1 MGGFAM
7 DWITLRN
14 FIGIWAIIVPVCL
27 IKTSP
32 IFSQPAGLGYQPQP
46 SPITTSPIGSGIQP
60 AFSQSFPLPAGQI
73 TGANPTTS
81 VAGLTNGTYL
91 VPQTPNGVPQLIL
104 TQAEPPPPPPP
115 PGIAPPPA
123 FAQPPGSS
131 PLPAGFNP
139 NQPIAQQGN
148 STQFWSQASEQLGFS
163 GGSSAR
169 KLFQSDHAFDTM
181 ISPVSNPFFFED
193 PRALTEVRPLLLYQ
207 ALPGGQPITGNM
219 WWYGT
224 QLRLAITEKLS
235 VTIHKLGG
243 IGFDGNLN
251 AAGISEAESSSSFS
265 EFWISPKWTFYR
277 NEKSGTV
284 AAAGVQIETA
294 TGSSLYQGTGGLG
307 IAPYAS
313 VGQNFWRTSYGSMN
327 TMGVFAY
334 SLAAGGD
341 RSSFFNF
348 GAHLDYDVANWH
360 KFYPFIDLNWFSI
373 TGGGSSLPD
382 VKVQG
387 ADLINFGSGPSN
399 GMNQVNIAP
408 GMRYKFSEPMQ
419 VGVAFEFPLTS
430 VDNSIENFRL
440 NLDFIYR
447 Y

>member
-1 MGGFAM
+1 MIRIHSGFFLVTG
-7 DWITLRN
+7 TLLAPLWLATFPQN
-14 FIGIWAIIVPVCL
+14 GV
-27 IKTSP
+27 
-32 IFSQPAGLGYQPQP
+32 SQPIGLGYQPQTQTAP
-46 SPITTSPIGSGIQP
+46 NLTAPIYPPPATQGIPGQTT
-60 AFSQSFPLPAGQI
+60 
-73 TGANPTTS
+73 TGTIPGATPTST
-81 VAGLTNGTYL
+81 VPGLTNGTYL
-91 VPQTPNGVPQLIL
+91 VPQNQSSIPQLVL
-104 TQAEPPPPPPP
+104 TQVEPPPPPPP
-115 PGIAPPPA
+115 PPGMAPAPV
-123 FAQPPGSS
+123 FAQPPGTS
-131 PLPAGFNP
+131 PLPPGFNP
-139 NQPIAQQGN
+139 NLPITQQGN
-148 STQFWSQASEQLGFS
+148 ASQFWAQTSEQLGFS
-163 GGSSAR
+163 GGTSTR

-193 PRALTEVRPLLLYQ
+193 PRALTEVRPILLYQ

-219 WWYGT
+219 WWFGT
-224 QLRLAITEKLS
+224 QLRLAVTEKLS

-243 IGFDGNLN
+243 ISFSGDVN
-251 AAGISEAESSSSFS
+251 AGSVSEAETSNSFS

-284 AAAGVQIETA
+284 AAAGVQFETA

-327 TMGVFAY
+327 AMGVFAY
-334 SLAAGGD
+334 SIAAGGD

-348 GAHLDYDVANWH
+348 GAHIDYDVANWH
-360 KFYPFIDLNWFSI
+360 KFYPFLDLNWFSI
-373 TGGGSSLPD
+373 TGGGSSLPN

-408 GMRYKFSEPMQ
+408 GMRYKFSEAMQ
-419 VGVAFEFPLTS
+419 AGLALEFPLTS
-430 VDNSIENFRL
+430 VDNTIENFRL
-440 NLDFIYR
+440 NLDFIFR